1 MTYSC
6 PGDQDLEGAGE
17 MKGQGAEEEE
27 QEDWGWSPAVGEA
40 CGLRYQCILGL
51 VYVCLL

>member
-6 PGDQDLEGAGE
+6 PGDQDLEGSGE

-27 QEDWGWSPAVGEA
+27 QEDWGWSPVVGEA
-40 CGLRYQCILGL
+40 CGL
-51 VYVCLL
+51 